1 MKKDKSL
8 VIVPKDNHEELT
20 GWFFAVED
28 MELAQEF
35 LEERYPNGT
44 HEVIEVET
52 EYFETSKEFE
62 DWTLEHHGYN

>member
-1 MKKDKSL
+1 MKKTKSL

-20 GWFFAVED
+20 GRLFAVED

-44 HEVIEVET
+44 HEVIEVDT
-52 EYFETSKEFE
+52 EEFETPQEFE
-62 DWTLEHHGYN
+62 RWALEHHGYN